1 MSCLRLAFMQT
12 LPNSPKKAAVTYS
25 DLCNPQFFSQ
35 LYDAHAKKIYRYA
48 VMRLSSVEDAEDILA
63 TTFLKLWEYA
73 NRQRSQI
80 GRQAADVVISNINAL
95 IYRIARNLII
105 DRYRGRRSAFSLEYL
120 AENGFEMP
128 AVEMSSVVKAEYS
141 AVLSAM
147 SELSSDD
154 RDFVVLRYV
163 EGVPVQE
170 IAEIFEITENNASV
184 RLYRAIKKLRAIV
197 NGK

>member
-1 MSCLRLAFMQT
+1 MQT
-12 LPNSPKKAAVTYS
+12 LPNSPEKAPVTYS
-25 DLCNPQFFSQ
+25 DLCNPRFFSQ

-48 VMRLSSVEDAEDILA
+48 VLRLSSVEDAEDILA

-73 NRQRSQI
+73 RRKSAENGSN
-80 GRQAADVVISNINAL
+80 AATDVVSNISAL
-95 IYRIARNLII
+95 IYRIARNLIV
-105 DRYRGRRSAFSLEYL
+105 DRYRGRRSAVSLEYL
-120 AENGFEMP
+120 GENGFEIP
-128 AVEMSSVVKAEYS
+128 TSEMSSVVKAEYS

-163 EGVPVQE
+163 EGVSVQE

-184 RLYRAIKKLRAIV
+184 RLYRAIKKLRAVV